1 MPLIRGKHSFDS
13 HFTQIPNAW
22 LRDVRMSYKAR
33 GLLAELLSHA
43 VGFQVSIDRI
53 ARSGRDGRDAIASAI
68 KELEAFGYLTR
79 SQDRNPDGTL
89 GHTVWTTCDPETAP
103 VKGSRPQPDYPA
115 TAKPATANQLYK
127 NTEVKNTE
135 SKNMPTA
142 NLFEDFWFIYP
153 RRVGKGSALKA
164 FNKAAETVGAE
175 IIVAG
180 AAKLSRDPN
189 LPAIQYVPYPATW
202 INREGWNDEP
212 YPARERTKEELAA
225 EAADKATKR
234 RLADLAESRRIME
247 EAQEAKRLAELNPV
261 KRCEHD
267 RVAVMCPKCSK

>member
-22 LRDVRMSYKAR
+22 LRDSRMSYKAR

-43 VGFQVSIDRI
+43 VGFVVSIDRI
-53 ARSGRDGRDAIASAI
+53 ARSGKDGRDAIASAI
-68 KELEAFGYLTR
+68 KELETYGYLTR

-89 GHTVWTTCDPETAP
+89 GHTTWTTCDPETAP
-103 VKGSRPQPDYPA
+103 TKGSRPQTDYPA

-135 SKNMPTA
+135 VKNTPTA
-142 NLFEDFWFIYP
+142 DLFEIFWNTYP
-153 RRVGKGSALKA
+153 RKVGKGAAAKA
-164 FNKAAETVGAE
+164 FSKTLVPVSE
-175 IIVAG
+175 ILEG
-180 AAKLSRDPN
+180 AARLAADPN
-189 LPAIQYVPYPATW
+189 LPPPQYIPYPATW
-202 INREGWNDEP
+202 LNREGWGDEP

-247 EAQEAKRLAELNPV
+247 QAEEAKRLAELNPV
-261 KRCEHD
+261 TRCEHD

>member
-22 LRDVRMSYKAR
+22 LRDSRMSYKAR

-68 KELEAFGYLTR
+68 KELESFGYLTR

-89 GHTVWTTCDPETAP
+89 SHTVWTTCDPETAP
-103 VKGSRPQPDYPA
+103 QQGSRPQTDNPA

-127 NTEVKNTE
+127 NTEYKNTE
-135 SKNMPTA
+135 IKNMPTA
-142 NLFEDFWFIYP
+142 NVFDNFWLIYP
-153 RRVGKGSALKA
+153 RRVGKGSAQKA
-164 FNKAAETVGAE
+164 FAKAIESTSVDE
-175 IIVAG
+175 VMAG
-180 AAKLSRDPN
+180 ANRLANDPN
-189 LPAIQYVPYPATW
+189 LPLIQFIPYPATW
-202 INREGWNDEP
+202 LNREGWNDEP

-225 EAADKATKR
+225 EAAEKAAKR
-234 RLADLAESRRIME
+234 RLAELAESRRIL
-247 EAQEAKRLAELNPV
+247 EASAEAKRLAELNPV
-261 KRCEHD
+261 TRCEHD
-267 RVAVMCPKCSK
+267 RVLVMCPKCSK

>member
-22 LRDVRMSYKAR
+22 LRDSRMSYKAR

-68 KELEAFGYLTR
+68 KELETFGYLTR

-89 GHTVWTTCDPETAP
+89 SHTVWTTCDPETAP
-103 VKGSRPQPDYPA
+103 QQGSRPQPDYPA

-135 SKNMPTA
+135 VKNMPTA
-142 NLFEDFWFIYP
+142 DVFEIFWNNYP
-153 RRVGKGSALKA
+153 RKVGKGSAKRA
-164 FNKAAETVGAE
+164 FDKTEVPVAE
-175 IIVAG
+175 ILDG
-180 AAKLSRDPN
+180 AARLANDPN
-189 LPAIQYVPYPATW
+189 LPAIQYIPYPATW
-202 INREGWNDEP
+202 LNREGWNDEP
-212 YPARERTKEELAA
+212 YPTRERTKDELAA
-225 EAADKATKR
+225 EAAAKAKRIAETDKEYTKR
-234 RLADLAESRRIME
+234 LLEES
-247 EAQEAKRLAELNPV
+247 AEAKRLAELNPV

-267 RVAVMCPKCSK
+267 RVLIMCPKCSK